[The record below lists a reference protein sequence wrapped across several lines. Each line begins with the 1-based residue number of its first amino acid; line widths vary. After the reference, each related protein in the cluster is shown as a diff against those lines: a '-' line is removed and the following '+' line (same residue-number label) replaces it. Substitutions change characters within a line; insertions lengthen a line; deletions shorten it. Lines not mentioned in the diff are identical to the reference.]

1 MKKPR
6 SFVGKLITRG
16 FNCRLV
22 DAKGNYLFV
31 DGKYERQSYAIPVA
45 EIKGYGDVGFNVEVY
60 DSDTSMIDLYS
71 KGYSLRNVLDK
82 AGFSEMSQMMMLS
95 IYVEE
100 SQVSLLIDL
109 LFVLRAIGRLPHYR
123 EA

>member
-71 KGYSLRNVLDK
+71 KGDSLRNVLDK